1 MNVWIIIGLVIAAAV
16 LLCFLLAVANFS
28 YDKFMERYKQ
38 MDNTEANTSM
48 TPVEFAN
55 RVIAKYIKRRLEIVQ
70 ISRQAGDAYG
80 GGKLY
85 LSSNSIYKKSLASYT
100 IIAHELGHALQDVSG
115 NMLKV
120 LHALRR
126 TGRVLGV
133 LMLPSLIAGLVLLL
147 FGETLFIVG
156 CGLIGL
162 SVLIFIMAL
171 IVRLRQISIEKD
183 ASKKA
188 MMFLED
194 YFDERELKLCRKLLS
209 DAKLTYWA
217 GFLRL
222 ILIWTGVSRKES
234 LFN

>member
-100 IIAHELGHALQDVSG
+100 IIE
-115 NMLKV
+115 
-120 LHALRR
+120 
-126 TGRVLGV
+126 
-133 LMLPSLIAGLVLLL
+133 
-147 FGETLFIVG
+147 F
-156 CGLIGL
+156 
-162 SVLIFIMAL
+162 
-171 IVRLRQISIEKD
+171 
-183 ASKKA
+183 
-188 MMFLED
+188 
-194 YFDERELKLCRKLLS
+194 
-209 DAKLTYWA
+209 
-217 GFLRL
+217 
-222 ILIWTGVSRKES
+222 
-234 LFN
+234 